1 LRGSRDKEGQVYT
14 LEGFAAAFII
24 VLALIFSL
32 QAIGITPTSSS
43 TASQAIEL
51 HNYRMV
57 DDTLSQSEANGELKG
72 ALLYWNETRGEFGE
86 SLEVR
91 GHYSGRLGNTVPNND
106 STENDAGTGN
116 LNETLQSLHRRGIAH
131 NIILSCDGGTERF
144 VYNGQPSE
152 NAVTASVTVQL
163 YDQDNVTLT
172 GGGEEKLSEIDYV
185 CDDVHE
191 DSDLYN
197 VVEVKIIAW
206 RM

>member
-1 LRGSRDKEGQVYT
+1 MRGSETRAQVYT

-51 HNYRMV
+51 HNYRMT
-57 DDTLSQSEANGELKG
+57 DDVLSQSKANGELKA
-72 ALLYWNETRGEFGE
+72 ALLYWNGTRGEFGE
-86 SLEVR
+86 SLVER
-91 GHYSGRLGNTVPNND
+91 GHYAGRLGNTVPD
-106 STENDAGTGN
+106 ATENDAGTGN

-131 NIILSCDGGTERF
+131 NIHLFCDGDRHRF

-152 NAVTASVTVQL
+152 NSVTASVTVQM

-172 GGGEEKLSEIDYV
+172 GGGEKKLSNVDYV
-185 CDDVHE
+185 CDDVHG
-191 DSDLYN
+191 DTDLYN
-197 VVEVKIIAW
+197 VVEVRITAW